1 MIHDLVTSFLVA
13 FARGDRLRATQPNVG
28 VLLRADAMRGRV
40 FDYGSSSDATHRF
53 SFQRDHGSAYARA
66 RRGRYSDME

>member
-28 VLLRADAMRGRV
+28 VLLRADAHAGPGV
-40 FDYGSSSDATHRF
+40 
-53 SFQRDHGSAYARA
+53 
-66 RRGRYSDME
+66 